1 MNPFKENNQILP
13 IASINSVYID
23 DVLASDLFRL
33 ELIIDELKK
42 NREILG
48 FSSEL
53 SNIEIFN
60 KFNELLASNISE
72 RKEIATKIAISFGE
86 KLAALILTLKKP
98 SKLAIKNR
106 PEWKKAHWDF
116 WNKIENIYFVGGLTS
131 PILINIFYNEITKAL
146 LENKITNLNIRF
158 IEGSLN
164 LGTKGLTNLTKDG
177 EYLLF
182 DFGQT
187 NIKRRYIVKKT
198 TEIEIDTILPIIKS
212 QFLFHK
218 DISNEELKQAALKL
232 DNFIIMTIIDT
243 VNAVNFKGNNIIM
256 AIANY
261 VINGKIYEKR
271 GGYAK
276 LALLNDNYERHLKQA
291 LSKLLKRDIQV
302 QLVHDTSAM
311 ALNFNKVKRSAVVSL
326 GTAFGIAFPE

>member
-23 DVLASDLFRL
+23 NVLASDLFRL

-53 SNIEIFN
+53 SDIEIFN
-60 KFNELLASNISE
+60 KFNELLASDVPT
-72 RKEIATKIAISFGE
+72 RKALATEIAVSFG
-86 KLAALILTLKKP
+86 KRLAALIITLKKP

-106 PEWKKAHWDF
+106 PEWGKEHWDF

-131 PILINIFYNEITKAL
+131 PILINIFYNEISKAL
-146 LENKITNLNIRF
+146 LENNITNLNVRF

-164 LGTKGLTNLTKDG
+164 LGTKGLTNLTNNG
-177 EYLLF
+177 EHLLF

-187 NIKRRYIVKKT
+187 NIKRRYIVKKNN
-198 TEIEIDTILPIIKS
+198 EIVIDSILPIIKS

-218 DISNEELKQAALKL
+218 NKSQTELIETAIKL
-232 DNFIIMTIIDT
+232 DQFIISTIIDT
-243 VNAVNFKGNNIIM
+243 VNTVNFKGNNIII

-261 VINGKIYEKR
+261 LIDGKIYEKR

-276 LALLNDNYERHLKQA
+276 LALLNNNYESHLNQE
-291 LSKLLKRDIQV
+291 LSKLLKREIYV
-302 QLVHDTSAM
+302 KLVHDTSAM
-311 ALNFNKVKRSAVVSL
+311 ALNFNKVKRTAVVSL